1 VRPEGRLRYH
11 HDVTKRPELNRELI
25 HRVLGKDYLEL
36 HILRLTL
43 IEEADASTSRVKVET
58 IDGNGRTEVIE
69 GEGVGLVDGLF
80 SALLG
85 RYALEYQSLE
95 TIELANFK
103 VNARLDTKNQQS
115 GVDAVGEVT
124 IEVRNSEHVLF
135 TFSDASRSI
144 TSSTARAVLAMVEY
158 FVNAERAFV
167 MLYKSLQDAQDRN
180 RHDLVSRYTQ
190 ELAEVVKSTSYTE
203 VIESIKKKSGI

>member
-1 VRPEGRLRYH
+1 
-11 HDVTKRPELNRELI
+11 VTKRPELNRELI

-124 IEVRNSEHVLF
+124 IEVRNSEGHLF

>member
-1 VRPEGRLRYH
+1 M
-11 HDVTKRPELNRELI
+11 TKRPELNRELI

>member
-1 VRPEGRLRYH
+1 
-11 HDVTKRPELNRELI
+11 VTKRPELNRELI

-43 IEEADASTSRVKVET
+43 IEEADAATSRVKVET

-124 IEVRNSEHVLF
+124 IEVRNSERMMF

-144 TSSTARAVLAMVEY
+144 TTSTARAVLAMVEY

-180 RHDLVSRYTQ
+180 RHDLVARYTQ

>member
-1 VRPEGRLRYH
+1 VLYDRI
-11 HDVTKRPELNRELI
+11 VTKRPELNRELI

-43 IEEADASTSRVKVET
+43 IEEADAATSRVKVET

-124 IEVRNSEHVLF
+124 IEVRNSERDLF

-167 MLYKSLQDAQDRN
+167 TLYKSLQDAQERN
-180 RHDLVSRYTQ
+180 RSDLVSRYTR
-190 ELAEVVKSTSYTE
+190 EMAEVVKSTSYTDLL
-203 VIESIKKKSGI
+203 ESMKKKSGI

>member
-1 VRPEGRLRYH
+1 
-11 HDVTKRPELNRELI
+11 VTKRPELNRELI

-43 IEEADASTSRVKVET
+43 IEEADAATSRVKVET

-124 IEVRNSEHVLF
+124 IEVRNSERMMF

-167 MLYKSLQDAQDRN
+167 MLYKSLQDAGERN
-180 RHDLVSRYTQ
+180 RHDLVARYTA
-190 ELAEVVKSTSYTE
+190 ELGEVVKSTSYTE

>member
-1 VRPEGRLRYH
+1 VPGAAGLRYH
-11 HDVTKRPELNRELI
+11 RNVTKRPELNRELI

-43 IEEADASTSRVKVET
+43 IEEADAATSRVKVET

-95 TIELANFK
+95 TIELANFR

-124 IEVRNSEHVLF
+124 IEVRNSERMLF

-144 TSSTARAVLAMVEY
+144 TTSTARAVLAMVEY